1 MATQSQRKATRNHRK
16 RAASRGLV
24 RVEVQTPRGDVALI
38 RAVAQALRT
47 DTARAKAVR
56 NALGAA
62 LVDPEKCTALNAF
75 ASDLPD
81 EVFEG
86 VFDQPRDATWRDIDL

>member
-1 MATQSQRKATRNHRK
+1 MATHSQRKATRNHRK
-16 RAASRGLV
+16 RAASRGFI
-24 RVEVQTPRGDVALI
+24 RVEVQAVRGDVALI
-38 RAVAQALRT
+38 RAAAAALRT
-47 DTARAKAVR
+47 DTVRAKAVR
-56 NALGAA
+56 KALETA
-62 LVDPEKCTALNAF
+62 LVESEKCTALNAF